1 MQPLGKQIKISAVII
16 TFNEEDRLPDA
27 LASIR
32 AVADEIV
39 IVDSYSIDR
48 TLDIARNGMARVY
61 QNPFQDFGSQKN
73 FAISKASHEWVLN
86 LDADERLSPELAAE
100 IMAMK
105 TNGWPEAPAGF
116 AIKRKTYYLGRWI
129 SHSGWYPDKKIR
141 LFKKTEAEWLGRV
154 HEKLAVKGS
163 IAPLQGPIIHYTYR
177 HIHDHIDRLNRYS
190 SIQAKDLA
198 KKYKHTLH
206 LRLPILSMVT
216 FLRHYVLKLGFLDGF
231 PGLVIAVISSW
242 GTALKYLKAIELSR
256 QKPGKYPG
264 PGNT

>member
-1 MQPLGKQIKISAVII
+1 MQPLGEQIKISAVII
-16 TFNEEDRLPDA
+16 TFNEEDRLSDA
-27 LASIR
+27 LESIR

-48 TLDIARNGMARVY
+48 TLAIARNGMAKVY
-61 QNPFQDFGSQKN
+61 QNPFHDFGSQKN
-73 FAISKASHEWVLN
+73 FAMSKASHEWVLN

-141 LFKKTEAEWLGRV
+141 LFKKTKAEWLGRV
-154 HEKLAVKGS
+154 HERLAVKGS

-190 SIQAKDLA
+190 SIQAEDLV
-198 KKYKHTLH
+198 KKYKHTLR
-206 LRLPILSMVT
+206 LRLFILPMAT
-216 FLRHYVLKLGFLDGF
+216 FLRHFVLKRSFLDGF
-231 PGLVIAVISSW
+231 PGLVIALISSW
-242 GTALKYLKAIELSR
+242 GTALKYLKAIEIAR
-256 QKPGKYPG
+256 QQQAKPPG
-264 PGNT
+264 RAKT